1 VVGPYVDRPARSRV
15 RSRSLS
21 TLGENQVDCLMGGI
35 GGRVIGGRC
44 LPEAAVLRAVVDEA
58 APPST

>member
-1 VVGPYVDRPARSRV
+1 
-15 RSRSLS
+15 LS